1 MWVREVSSL
10 YQTIRQLNSFAVKSH
25 HLRSEMNRELT
36 SRDQE
41 QDRVG
46 QEPNSLHPLP
56 SVKLVI
62 NEESSQV
69 VTTE

>member
-10 YQTIRQLNSFAVKSH
+10 YQTIRQLNSFAVKNH
-25 HLRSEMNRELT
+25 PEMNRELT
-36 SRDQE
+36 GRDQE

-46 QEPNSLHPLP
+46 QEPNSLHPFP

-62 NEESSQV
+62 NQESRQI
-69 VTTE
+69 VTTK